1 MTVKTAIIAT
11 AKNAI
16 VIIVTVKNATAIIAN
31 AIIATAKNAI
41 VIIATAKTVKLY
53 TKSYITKA
61 RSNLFTSDKL

>member
-11 AKNAI
+11 AKNATA
-16 VIIVTVKNATAIIAN
+16 IIVTVKTAIIAT